1 MMLWHVYLRKGIVF
15 VPTVAKTE
23 AGFFLDIDPVAVLES
38 SDRQQV
44 SEAIK
49 AAILKGN
56 PTVPTPTRAA
66 FPKPVVL
73 NYANVK
79 SWATFERNAYCWK
92 VTGKDS
98 AFQLCPQRKNPSGGW
113 EDDPTNA
120 ETFNG
125 RTAIDELANAVAD
138 KVQSAA

>member
-56 PTVPTPTRAA
+56 RTVPTPTRAA
-66 FPKPVVL
+66 FPSKP
-73 NYANVK
+73 N
-79 SWATFERNAYCWK
+79 
-92 VTGKDS
+92 
-98 AFQLCPQRKNPSGGW
+98 
-113 EDDPTNA
+113 
-120 ETFNG
+120 
-125 RTAIDELANAVAD
+125 RT
-138 KVQSAA
+138 